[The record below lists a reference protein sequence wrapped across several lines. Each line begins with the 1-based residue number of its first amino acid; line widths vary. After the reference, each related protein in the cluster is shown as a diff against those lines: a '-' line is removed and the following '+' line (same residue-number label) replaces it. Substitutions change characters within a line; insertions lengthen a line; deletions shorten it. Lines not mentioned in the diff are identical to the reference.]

1 MRKLLIAIAVII
13 LIGLAT
19 NATSKSDSIINQIKS
34 GVAVIVEQIN
44 IDELQQ
50 QLSNI
55 FQSLKEENDILLN
68 ESKDEGETKDSPTL
82 NIPEYQTFSVANI
95 ELGQSKSTIES
106 IYGEAKRISLNEYNT
121 YWHTYHDNYNNFFM
135 VTYDKNNQV
144 VGLFTN
150 QNLISSKN
158 GIMLGTTKQQVQKI
172 MGKSLDSIHK
182 EFIIYKLPKDRDYDL
197 YEKDSSYITIFY
209 DQHENNT
216 VTAIQIIAKHLEDKK
231 QDIYTIPTKELIEGF
246 EYQLF
251 DLTNAERVKH
261 GLSVLTW
268 DELVRITAREHS
280 LDMAKNNYFS
290 HTNLYGESPFDRMR
304 EDQIQFQVAGENLA
318 FGQFSSIYAHEGL
331 LNSLGH
337 RENILSEDFEY
348 LGVGVAFND
357 ENQPYFTQKYFAK

>member
-172 MGKSLDSIHK
+172 MGESLDSIHK

-251 DLTNAERVKH
+251 DLTNSTRVKH
-261 GLSVLTW
+261 GLAPLQWDVKVRDVARKHSV
-268 DELVRITAREHS
+268 
-280 LDMAKNNYFS
+280 DMARNHFFD
-290 HTNLYGESPFDRMR
+290 HTNLEGKSPFDRLKEEGVFYR
-304 EDQIQFQVAGENLA
+304 IAGENIA
-318 FGQFSSIYAHEGL
+318 MGQFSSIFAHNGL
-331 LNSLGH
+331 MNSLGH
-337 RENILSEDFEY
+337 RQNILLPEFER
-348 LGVGVAFND
+348 LGVGVEFN
-357 ENQPYFTQKYFAK
+357 EFGQPYYTENFLSY